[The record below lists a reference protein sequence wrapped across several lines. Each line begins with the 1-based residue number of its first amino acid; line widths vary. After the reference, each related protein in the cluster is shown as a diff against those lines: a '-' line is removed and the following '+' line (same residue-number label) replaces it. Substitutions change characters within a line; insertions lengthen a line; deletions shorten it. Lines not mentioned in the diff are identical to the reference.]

1 MGNKMDVI
9 GRVVTESLF
18 DQSLVRRPS
27 FDKSGGAPSRSDF
40 HFVFVDA
47 GKIEKFTIVLVQ
59 TETSKVPV

>member
-27 FDKSGGAPSRSDF
+27 FDGVVALPQDQTF
-40 HFVFVDA
+40 TLCPW
-47 GKIEKFTIVLVQ
+47 KIEKFTIVLVQ
-59 TETSKVPV
+59 TKTSKVPV